1 MNEQL
6 ENNNKQV
13 VINRLINK
21 KLNNLLMLPI
31 HYKKRWRT
39 ACDEW
44 QQRAI
49 RISKMRTLSRVW
61 RQKYF

>member
-31 HYKKRWRT
+31 HYKKLPS
-39 ACDEW
+39 CK
-44 QQRAI
+44 
-49 RISKMRTLSRVW
+49 SKRKHFKV
-61 RQKYF
+61 